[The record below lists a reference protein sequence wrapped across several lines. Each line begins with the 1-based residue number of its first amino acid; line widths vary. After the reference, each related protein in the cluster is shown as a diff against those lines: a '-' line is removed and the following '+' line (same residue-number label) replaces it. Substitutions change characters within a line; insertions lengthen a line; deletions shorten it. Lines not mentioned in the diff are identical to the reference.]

1 MPRPATARIEVR
13 VSPEVKTRIEY
24 AARLDDTSV
33 ATSSSLRLRSMP
45 EDVVRQ
51 HHTHTL
57 VPADFFDS
65 LIEALDE
72 PAEANDAL
80 VNAIRESHS
89 RARQF

>member
-33 ATSSSLRLRSMP
+33 SDFVLAAAKERA

-57 VPADFFDS
+57 VPAEFFDS
-65 LIEALDE
+65 LIAALDE

-80 VNAIRESHS
+80 VNAVRASHS
-89 RARQF
+89 RTRQF